1 MKSPLA
7 YLRWLLS
14 DPPVSKVPAIQRR
27 AFSLHDFYR
36 LVFGL
41 SLAEL
46 LIGVP
51 VFAVNQLGSLL
62 VVGSFVVVQVY
73 AMHLNRTGYA
83 RRSVFAF
90 TSAFSLMVVL
100 YQLTSPHLVLGSA
113 LAMAFLPILAM
124 VGGRRAAVI
133 FALVVTGSGLV
144 NVLNAHFGG
153 PIPVMFP
160 TPLPVQWF
168 IQLLAFAVGVL
179 PFSRAIE
186 TLDAVLVERE
196 AELARREAAERA
208 LLASEERFRDFSA
221 CSSDG
226 FWELDTNLQITEL
239 SADSGKAAAG
249 LRQILALAASGVGNP
264 LRVELARC
272 LPIRN
277 LEVAALVGDQVLW
290 FNLNAM
296 PLPMPD
302 GGLRGWRGTASD
314 ISARKQIEMQLV
326 QHRDNLSEMVAARTA
341 ELERA
346 KQVAEQANQA
356 KSQFL
361 SNMSHE
367 LRTPMH
373 AICSFAELGLR
384 ALDNGGDLSK
394 LRRYF
399 ANIEQSGERM
409 VTLLNG
415 LLDLAKLESGQMP
428 LDMQL
433 QPLQP
438 VLQQIVDE
446 LEPLLAD
453 KRLVLNVAETALDL
467 CLPMDEFRMGQVL
480 RNVLANAIRY
490 SPEGGHISVS
500 FDEAQLADQQPA
512 VCIRI
517 ADQGPGIPVAELE
530 SVFEKFV
537 QSSSTATGAG
547 GTGLGLAICRELV
560 HLHQGVIRAGN
571 LPSGGAVFEIVLP
584 RAHAQPA

>member
-1 MKSPLA
+1 MKSPVA

-14 DPPVSKVPAIQRR
+14 DPPVSNVPAIQRR

-51 VFAVNQLGSLL
+51 VFAANKLGSLL
-62 VVGSFVVVQVY
+62 VVGSFVAVQVY

-83 RRSVFAF
+83 RRSVLAF
-90 TSAFSLMVVL
+90 SGAFSLMVVL

-124 VGGRRAAVI
+124 VGGRRAAVV

-144 NVLNAHFGG
+144 NVLNARFGG
-153 PIPVMFP
+153 PIPVLFP

-186 TLDAVLVERE
+186 TLDTVLLERE

-226 FWELDTNLQITEL
+226 FWELDANLQITEL
-239 SADSGKAAAG
+239 SADDDKAAVG

-264 LRVELARC
+264 LREELARR

-296 PLPMPD
+296 PLPMP
-302 GGLRGWRGTASD
+302 GGMLRGWRGTASD

-346 KQVAEQANQA
+346 RLVAEQANQA

-373 AICSFAELGLR
+373 AICSFAELGRR
-384 ALDNGGDLSK
+384 ALDSAGDLTK

-415 LLDLAKLESGQMP
+415 LLDLARLESGQMP
-428 LDMQL
+428 LDIRL
-433 QPLQP
+433 QPLLP
-438 VLQQIVDE
+438 VLQQVVGE
-446 LEPLLAD
+446 LESLLAD
-453 KRLVLNVAETALDL
+453 KQLLLNVADTELDL
-467 CLPMDEFRMGQVL
+467 LLPIDDFRIGQVL

-490 SPEGGHISVS
+490 SPDAGQIAVGFEPG
-500 FDEAQLADQQPA
+500 ALPDQQPA
-512 VCIRI
+512 VCIRVT
-517 ADQGPGIPVAELE
+517 DQGPGIPEAELE

-560 HLHQGVIRAGN
+560 SLHHGVIRAGN
-571 LPSGGAVFEIVLP
+571 LPSGGAVFEIILP
-584 RAHAQPA
+584 RAQAQPA